1 MTAATSSA
9 AAPASG
15 SSSGTDTAW
24 HALSP
29 ADALRQQGVDTDR
42 GLTTADADARRAKV
56 GSNAFAE
63 AKKTSKIQQFTRQ
76 YADPMQLVLL
86 VAGIIC
92 LFLPGQ
98 FYTGV
103 FLLLLTVFNAW
114 MAMNQEGKAE
124 ASASALANM
133 MVVKAKVRRNGE
145 LAEIPMDQ
153 LVPGDIVNIEA
164 GDLVPAD
171 ARILTAA
178 TLEIDESALTGES
191 VPTPKSVDAVPADAA
206 LGDRVDMA
214 FMNCQVTRGAGTI
227 LARTTGMGTE
237 VGHISGMLQSTV
249 VEKTPLTKQ
258 LDALTNQIL
267 VIAGVALAI
276 SIGLGRYRGV
286 QLQELFLSAVAF
298 AVAAIPTA
306 LPAVTTAILS
316 KGSQT
321 LASAGAIMKRLR
333 SVETLGSTS
342 ALNSD
347 KTGTLTLNQMTAV
360 QMAIV
365 GRRYA
370 ISGEGYQTTG
380 QITHVAGQPDVALD
394 KLLLPMALCA
404 DAEVKDGKLVG
415 DPTEGALVV
424 LAAKGGVDPT
434 LTREQ
439 YPRVATLPFDAA
451 YKMMATFHAMKD
463 DSGKDVI
470 RAYIKGA
477 PDQLLSRAVSA
488 HGPDGTA
495 VPIDQ
500 VRDGANAENER
511 LGTMGLRV
519 MATGLKDFD
528 PKTFDPNADLLAAID
543 GLTAL
548 AMIGIVD
555 PPRPAA
561 KDAIATAKAAGIQV
575 RMITGDHAVTAGAI
589 ANQLGIEGK
598 AITGAEFRAMSD
610 EEAMREIDDI
620 GVIARVSP
628 EDKVHLVD
636 ILRAKGHVVGM
647 TGDGVNDAPALK
659 KADIGIAMGITGTE
673 VSKQAAVMIL
683 TDDNYAT
690 IVKAVGLGRAVYD
703 NLLRF
708 IRFQIAG
715 LYGFIGTFLG
725 SALLNILG
733 GIPFLPLQTMWLNFT
748 VNVFQAIGLGYGA
761 PREGL
766 MAVPPRPKEQK
777 IIPPRLMR
785 WLVIVGLVMAAGT
798 LGVLAWGDANF
809 GPVIAR
815 TMGVTTFSLFRL
827 FSSLETADETESLF
841 SGSILGNRPLL
852 IATGLS
858 VLTIV
863 LATELGFLQR
873 ILGTVSLT
881 ADQWAICLLVALSL
895 IIVEEGRKLLKIKTG
910 DEPTGILAAPA
921 AAPAAAWGASGVSA
935 VGQTGGRYSS
945 GSAAATAA
953 SGRRSGAGR

>member
-1 MTAATSSA
+1 MTASTGTAAGQA
-9 AAPASG
+9 AAATEPA
-15 SSSGTDTAW
+15 W
-24 HALSP
+24 FALSP
-29 ADALRQQGVDTDR
+29 EDVASQLKVDPAV
-42 GLTTADADARRAKV
+42 GLTTAEVESRRAKY
-56 GSNAFAE
+56 GKNTFAE
-63 AKKTSKIQQFTRQ
+63 AKKVSKVQQFTRQ
-76 YADPMQLVLL
+76 YADPMQVVLL
-86 VAGIIC
+86 IAGVAC

-98 FYTGV
+98 FYTGI
-103 FLLLLTVFNAW
+103 FLILLTMFNAW

-124 ASASALANM
+124 ASASALASM
-133 MVVKAKVRRNGE
+133 MVVKAKTRRNGDLIE
-145 LAEIPMDQ
+145 VPMEE

-191 VPTPKSVDAVPADAA
+191 VPTPKQVESVAKDAA

-227 LARTTGMGTE
+227 LVVTTGMATE
-237 VGHISGMLQSTV
+237 VGHISGMLQATG

-267 VIAGVALAI
+267 VIAGIAI
-276 SIGLGRYRGV
+276 VISLVLGFYRGV
-286 QLQELFLSAVAF
+286 EGQELFLSVVAF

-306 LPAVTTAILS
+306 LPAVVTAILS

-321 LASAGAIMKRLR
+321 LAAAGAIMKRLR

-360 QMAIV
+360 QMAIP
-365 GRRYA
+365 GRRYS
-370 ISGEGYQTTG
+370 ISGDGYSTTG
-380 QITHVAGQPDVALD
+380 QITHTGGLPEVPLEQY
-394 KLLLPMALCA
+394 LLPMALCA
-404 DAEVKDGKLVG
+404 DAEVRDGELVG

-451 YKMMATFHAMKD
+451 YKMMATFHKMAGKD
-463 DSGKDVI
+463 GKDVI

-477 PDQLLSRAVSA
+477 PDQLMSRAASA
-488 HGPDGTA
+488 HGPDGVE
-495 VPIDQ
+495 VPLDQ
-500 VRDGANAENER
+500 VRDAALAENER
-511 LGTMGLRV
+511 LGKMGLRV
-519 MATGLKDFD
+519 MATGQKDFD
-528 PKTFDPNADLLAAID
+528 PATFDPNADLLPLLQ
-543 GLTAL
+543 GLTLL
-548 AMIGIVD
+548 AIVGIVD

-561 KDAIATAKAAGIQV
+561 KDAIARAHAAGIQV

-589 ANQLGIEGK
+589 AHQLGITGR

-610 EEAMREIDDI
+610 EEAMREIDGI

-636 ILRAKGHVVGM
+636 ILRKKGHVVGM

-659 KADIGIAMGITGTE
+659 RADIGIAMGITGTE

-690 IVKAVGLGRAVYD
+690 IVKAVGLGRSVYD
-703 NLLRF
+703 NLMRF
-708 IRFQIAG
+708 IRFQMAG
-715 LYGFIGTFLG
+715 LFAFIATFLG
-725 SALLNILG
+725 SSLLNIMS

-748 VNVFQAIGLGYGA
+748 VNVFQALGLGYGK

-766 MAVPPRPKEQK
+766 MEVPPRPKAQQ
-777 IIPPRLMR
+777 IMPRRLMI
-785 WLVIVGLVMAAGT
+785 WLVTCGLVMAAGT
-798 LGVLAWGDANF
+798 LGVLAWAGGQYGD
-809 GPVIAR
+809 VIGR
-815 TMGVTTFSLFRL
+815 TMGMTTFALFRL
-827 FSSLETADETESLF
+827 FSSLETADEDASLF
-841 SGSILGNRPLL
+841 SGTILSNQPLL
-852 IATGLS
+852 IGTGIS
-858 VLTIV
+858 VLSII
-863 LATELGFLQR
+863 LATELGFLQK
-873 ILGTVSLT
+873 ILGTASLT
-881 ADQWAICLLVALSL
+881 MDQWAICILVSLSL
-895 IIVEEGRKLLKIKTG
+895 IVVEEVRKLLKIRTG
-910 DEPTGILAAPA
+910 DEPVVAATA
-921 AAPAAAWGASGVSA
+921 AAPAAA
-935 VGQTGGRYSS
+935 
-945 GSAAATAA
+945 
-953 SGRRSGAGR
+953 